1 MANRNL
7 CRYDDDDDD
16 DRDDEEE
23 KGPIKGV
30 FIKENNLG
38 GVEYTRACNDQFHSH
53 PLSVQVEEKRKEI
66 ASRAADELVDHKE
79 RKATATGTP
88 WIPDGTEAERKK
100 EREKEGKREEGG
112 ANEVAARQDP
122 RGNANSAPLSNTPGT
137 LSKSDNFRG
146 EGNSE
151 RGEVKHARAKPP
163 PKSRQ
168 RGGLLRWLSPP
179 PSPASL

>member
-7 CRYDDDDDD
+7 YRYDDDDDD
-16 DRDDEEE
+16 CEEE

-88 WIPDGTEAERKK
+88 WIPDGTEAERKRERK
-100 EREKEGKREEGG
+100 RERERRVERTRWQPDRIRVETQTASRSLIHRGLYQNLITSEAKATAREE
-112 ANEVAARQDP
+112 R
-122 RGNANSAPLSNTPGT
+122 
-137 LSKSDNFRG
+137 
-146 EGNSE
+146 
-151 RGEVKHARAKPP
+151 
-163 PKSRQ
+163 
-168 RGGLLRWLSPP
+168 
-179 PSPASL
+179 

>member
-1 MANRNL
+1 M
-7 CRYDDDDDD
+7 
-16 DRDDEEE
+16 EQ
-23 KGPIKGV
+23 KQK
-30 FIKENNLG
+30 
-38 GVEYTRACNDQFHSH
+38 
-53 PLSVQVEEKRKEI
+53 
-66 ASRAADELVDHKE
+66 
-79 RKATATGTP
+79 
-88 WIPDGTEAERKK
+88 ERKK
-100 EREKEGKREEGG
+100 ERARTREGG

-122 RGNANSAPLSNTPGT
+122 RGNANSAPVSNTPGT

-168 RGGLLRWLSPP
+168 RGGLLRWLSPL

>member
-23 KGPIKGV
+23 KGPIKGI

-53 PLSVQVEEKRKEI
+53 PLSVQVEEKRKEM

-88 WIPDGTEAERKK
+88 WIPDGTEAERKRERK
-100 EREKEGKREEGG
+100 RERERRVERTRWQPDRIRVETQTASHSLIHRGLYQNLITSEAKATAREE
-112 ANEVAARQDP
+112 R
-122 RGNANSAPLSNTPGT
+122 
-137 LSKSDNFRG
+137 
-146 EGNSE
+146 
-151 RGEVKHARAKPP
+151 
-163 PKSRQ
+163 
-168 RGGLLRWLSPP
+168 
-179 PSPASL
+179 

>member
-7 CRYDDDDDD
+7 YRYDDDDDD
-16 DRDDEEE
+16 CEEE
-23 KGPIKGV
+23 KGPIKGI

-88 WIPDGTEAERKK
+88 WIPDGTEAERKRERK
-100 EREKEGKREEGG
+100 RERERRVERTRWQPDRIRVETQTASRSLIHRGLYQNLITSEAKATAREE
-112 ANEVAARQDP
+112 R
-122 RGNANSAPLSNTPGT
+122 
-137 LSKSDNFRG
+137 
-146 EGNSE
+146 
-151 RGEVKHARAKPP
+151 
-163 PKSRQ
+163 
-168 RGGLLRWLSPP
+168 
-179 PSPASL
+179 